1 MQKKNI
7 RGWFSVNPYKRT
19 NIYETDRQTN
29 EVGIYAECSVCRR
42 KWQSNESIYSK
53 FLIPD
58 IGREF
63 KIQYIQMDSNG
74 EYTVDLNCGFKSFKE
89 VTSFIRIVLLKK
101 ENIPLC
107 WIRENNI

>member
-1 MQKKNI
+1 MIAKKNI
-7 RGWFSVNPYKRT
+7 RGWFSVSPYKRT

-42 KWQSNESIYSK
+42 KWQSDESIYSK

-89 VTSFIRIVLLKK
+89 VTFIYSDCIAQEGEYTFVL
-101 ENIPLC
+101 N
-107 WIRENNI
+107 

>member
-42 KWQSNESIYSK
+42 KWQSDESIYSK

-74 EYTVDLNCGFKSFKE
+74 EYTIDLNCGFKSFKE
-89 VTSFIRIVLLKK
+89 VTFIYSDCIAQ
-101 ENIPLC
+101 EG
-107 WIRENNI
+107 E